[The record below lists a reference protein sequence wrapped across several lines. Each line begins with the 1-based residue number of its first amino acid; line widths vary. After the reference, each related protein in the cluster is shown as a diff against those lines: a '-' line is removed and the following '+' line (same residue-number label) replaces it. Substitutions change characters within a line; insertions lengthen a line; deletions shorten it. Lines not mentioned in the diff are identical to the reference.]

1 LLFALL
7 TQFHRRK
14 SAVKLHALSDQ
25 SGGIRTNHLTL
36 FWRLQ

>member
-1 LLFALL
+1 LL
-7 TQFHRRK
+7 TEFHRRK
-14 SAVKLHALSDQ
+14 GAVKPHALSDE